1 MRKITFLLAMMM
13 TFAYYGK
20 VQAKDITIYVQADQ
34 QPFIYFWGVANEVS
48 EWPGVKLTET
58 ATFNNLEGTPM
69 TFYYKTFANLDEDAK
84 LNFLFH
90 YNEDGDKT
98 HDINDVTSTRYYVY
112 KGNHE
117 YEDITSQITGEAD
130 GVIEKVQLPGDFSG
144 WSGDANTFEATE
156 GRYTYVRVV
165 DFSEVTTD
173 IVTFKLLVNNGHWL
187 GWNDIIVNA
196 PEGWTQEAAA
206 DGNIQLN
213 LAAIGANKFT
223 FTATWAGGLM
233 ASAGWKLSI
242 DADADAIIQK
252 VQLPGDYNNWNGD
265 EAMLTKSEDNSY
277 TYVLDLTEVS
287 EPAVILKLLVNDHH
301 WLGYYD
307 LVNVD
312 APAGLAEESAEGGNI
327 QLNLSAAAYKKFN
340 VTATWA
346 GGKVASAGWSLKI
359 AAESTTG
366 ITTLSGVNIADQL
379 VFDLSGRKV
388 PNNKLPH
395 GLYIKDG
402 KKFIK

>member
-1 MRKITFLLAMMM
+1 MKKFTFFFQVALLFGVM
-13 TFAYYGK
+13 TTAS
-20 VQAKDITIYVQADQ
+20 AKDITIYVQADQ
-34 QPFIYFWGVANEVS
+34 QPNIHFWNVSTETS

-58 ATFNNLEGTPM
+58 TTVKNLQDEEI
-69 TFYYKTFANLDEDAK
+69 TFYYKTFTGLADDAAIS
-84 LNFLFH
+84 FLFN
-90 YNEDGDKT
+90 YDGDADKT
-98 HDINDVTSTRYYVY
+98 ADINSVTDDHYYIF

-117 YEDITSQITGEAD
+117 YEDITSQFKEVIPAT
-130 GVIEKVQLPGDFSG
+130 IEKVQLPGDFSG

-312 APAGLAEESAEGGNI
+312 APEGLAEESAEGGNI